1 MYVDQIYDLNETR
14 NTLHT
19 SSTSKSSNRRF
30 SYSLNIIVAMDCS
43 MTIFCSTT
51 SNTISFIMIKDN
63 MIIDGFFNN
72 RFVDDNRFII
82 DRIARLLKNKNVLS
96 WQKIIQMK
104 HKDHQWLVFSL
115 TFLRSSIS
123 LYFSFKFSINSLYNS
138 SIDSLRVFNLSYS
151 LFKLLGSMLL
161 PNSSKM

>member
-1 MYVDQIYDLNETR
+1 MIFLLPVISFSLIHIYLIYFFFFLRAFNINIVVDVYVNQIYDLNETR
-14 NTLHT
+14 NTLHA
-19 SSTSKSSNRRF
+19 SSTSKPSNRRF

-82 DRIARLLKNKNVLS
+82 DRFINWIFFANDNRFIIVRIARLLKNKNVLS
-96 WQKIIQMK
+96 
-104 HKDHQWLVFSL
+104 
-115 TFLRSSIS
+115 
-123 LYFSFKFSINSLYNS
+123 
-138 SIDSLRVFNLSYS
+138 
-151 LFKLLGSMLL
+151 
-161 PNSSKM
+161 

>member
-82 DRIARLLKNKNVLS
+82 DRFINWIFFKDDS
-96 WQKIIQMK
+96 FIINGSRFV
-104 HKDHQWLVFSL
+104 D
-115 TFLRSSIS
+115 I
-123 LYFSFKFSINSLYNS
+123 
-138 SIDSLRVFNLSYS
+138 IDSLLMGSLIGSSSPMIIGSLLS
-151 LFKLLGSMLL
+151 GS
-161 PNSSKM
+161 PGC